1 LDIHS
6 PKIIV
11 MRLNKVQLIG
21 YLGKDP
27 LIHLLPT
34 GNYFAILQLATSNCY
49 SIEDKTRITT
59 WHRVKYWGRKV
70 SYLQNCFIT
79 GSHVMVEGT
88 LVYQSYTDKDGIART
103 YTEIKADKLIN
114 LDR

>member
-1 LDIHS
+1 M
-6 PKIIV
+6 KW
-11 MRLNKVQLIG
+11 LNKVQLIG

-27 LIHLLPT
+27 VIYSLPT

-49 SIEDKTRITT
+49 SSEDKTRTTT
-59 WHRVKYWGRKV
+59 WHRVKYWGRKAT
-70 SYLQNCFIT
+70 YLQNCFIT

-88 LVYQSYTDKDGIART
+88 LVYQSYIDKNGINRT

>member
-1 LDIHS
+1 
-6 PKIIV
+6 

-49 SIEDKTRITT
+49 SIEDKARITT
-59 WHRVKYWGRKV
+59 RHRVKYWGRNV
-70 SYLQNCFIT
+70 SYMQNCFNNPQPC
-79 GSHVMVEGT
+79 
-88 LVYQSYTDKDGIART
+88 YD
-103 YTEIKADKLIN
+103 
-114 LDR
+114 